1 VLLVFSC
8 LLSLDLSVCFD
19 FRSGCCV
26 LRCALHSTLRIFSSR
41 WFVSV
46 PSFCRPLGF
55 SHRYFRF
62 CAPVDFPF
70 SLKPSFLLFVSY
82 SIFPSR
88 FATAGPQQARALVGP
103 VKYGRVPRL
112 LRCFAAAV
120 FRSARQV
127 SLVEQH
133 APVSV
138 FGFVPRLRFL
148 FQVATPASSCLLWIC
163 SIPRADFIPAHDFV
177 RLTFM

>member
-1 VLLVFSC
+1 VCVSILDPAAVFFDVLFIAHREFSLRGGLSPCQVSAVRLVFPIGIFVFARRWISPSRS
-8 LLSLDLSVCFD
+8 SL
-19 FRSGCCV
+19 
-26 LRCALHSTLRIFSSR
+26 
-41 WFVSV
+41 
-46 PSFCRPLGF
+46 
-55 SHRYFRF
+55 RF
-62 CAPVDFPF
+62 CCLFPTRF
-70 SLKPSFLLFVSY
+70 FYRSK
-82 SIFPSR
+82 PSR
-88 FATAGPQQARALVGP
+88 FAAAGPQQARALVGP

-177 RLTFM
+177 RLTFMLIT

>member
-1 VLLVFSC
+1 
-8 LLSLDLSVCFD
+8 VCFD

-70 SLKPSFLLFVSY
+70 SLKPSFLLFVSH
-82 SIFPSR
+82 SIFL
-88 FATAGPQQARALVGP
+88 PQQALAVCRRWSAAGARLGRAGQIWSGP
-103 VKYGRVPRL
+103 
-112 LRCFAAAV
+112 AAASM
-120 FRSARQV
+120 FRCCC
-127 SLVEQH
+127 
-133 APVSV
+133 VSV
-138 FGFVPRLRFL
+138 RAASFASRAARSGLGLRLCTSSPVPVPGRHPRVKLSALDLLDSTGRLH
-148 FQVATPASSCLLWIC
+148 SC
-163 SIPRADFIPAHDFV
+163 A
-177 RLTFM
+177 